1 MTPIQTILAG
11 IGNVTTALTGVVT
24 SVATVVVAT
33 PLLLIPVLT
42 GFIGGGIMLF
52 AKLRRG

>member
-1 MTPIQTILAG
+1 MAAILAG
-11 IGNVTTALTGVVT
+11 ISDVTTALTDVV
-24 SVATVVVAT
+24 SAVVTVVVAT

-52 AKLRRG
+52 SKLRRG

>member
-1 MTPIQTILAG
+1 MTAILAG
-11 IGNVTTALTGVVT
+11 IGDVTTALTDVVT
-24 SVATVVVAT
+24 SVVTVVVAT

-52 AKLRRG
+52 SKLRRG